1 MAKRSTEHT
10 LGDGSEKITLR
21 LPAKYLR
28 MVDFLVELDDY
39 PTRSEAIRA
48 AVRDMVYARIEMV
61 QDKTKRMADAEQALA
76 NLDAVKRSYV
86 HR

>member
-1 MAKRSTEHT
+1 
-10 LGDGSEKITLR
+10 
-21 LPAKYLR
+21 
-28 MVDFLVELDDY
+28 
-39 PTRSEAIRA
+39 
-48 AVRDMVYARIEMV
+48 MV